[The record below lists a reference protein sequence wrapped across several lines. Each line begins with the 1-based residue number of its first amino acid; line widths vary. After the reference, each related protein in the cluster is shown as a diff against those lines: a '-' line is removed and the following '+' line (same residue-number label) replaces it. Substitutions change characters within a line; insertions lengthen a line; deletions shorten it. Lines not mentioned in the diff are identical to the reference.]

1 MASKLNE
8 ELKELKKITRIL
20 TTINAETLEKV
31 IAKYASTDERKK
43 IWVLID
49 GTKLPK
55 DMVAIVGN
63 IKKRAIELFLDEL
76 ERAQLITNPKR
87 KPAEKLVDYVPP
99 QWVELLE
106 RNKKGRKNAK
116 EKKPD

>member
-1 MASKLNE
+1 LSD

-20 TTINAETLEKV
+20 TTINAEALEKV

-49 GTKLPK
+49 GTKLPR
-55 DMVAIVGN
+55 DMVAIIGN

-76 ERAQLITNPKR
+76 ERGQLITNPNR

-99 QWVELLE
+99 DWVELLE
-106 RNKKGRKNAK
+106 RNKKGRKN
-116 EKKPD
+116 EKGKNPD

>member
-1 MASKLNE
+1 MASKLSD
-8 ELKELKKITRIL
+8 ELEELKKITRIL
-20 TTINAETLEKV
+20 TTVNAEALEKA
-31 IAKYASTDERKK
+31 IAKYASTDERKR

-49 GTKLPK
+49 GTKFPK
-55 DMVAIVGN
+55 DMAAIIGN

-76 ERAQLITNPKR
+76 ERGQLITNPKR

-99 QWVELLE
+99 KWVELLE

-116 EKKPD
+116 EKPY

>member
-1 MASKLNE
+1 LSD

-20 TTINAETLEKV
+20 TITNAEALEKV
-31 IAKYASTDERKK
+31 IAKYASTNERKK

-49 GTKLPK
+49 GTRLPK
-55 DMVAIVGN
+55 HMVAIIGN

-76 ERAQLITNPKR
+76 ERGQLITNPKR

-99 QWVELLE
+99 EWVELFE
-106 RNKKGRKNAK
+106 RNKMRKKNEQKTTDK
-116 EKKPD
+116 ENRN